1 MLKGGFKMVY
11 LDNAAT
17 TAVRPEVLEVIHD
30 SLMSDF
36 GNPSSTYRIGK
47 KVKHAMI
54 QARKQLAELLNV
66 DESEVYFT
74 SGATEANN
82 WAIRSKAEK
91 SKELG
96 HIMNYKKR
104 IVRKYSSTETD
115 CIAIKCV
122 RIGSLFYKWCD

>member
-1 MLKGGFKMVY
+1 MVY

-30 SLMSDF
+30 SLLNDY
-36 GNPSSTYRIGK
+36 GNPSSTYRLGK
-47 KVKHAMI
+47 KVKHSMI

-82 WAIRSKAEK
+82 WAIRSQAEK

-96 HIMNYKKR
+96 QGNHIVTTAIEHPSVTN
-104 IVRKYSSTETD
+104 VTKYLETQGFEVTY
-115 CIAIKCV
+115 IQPNERGEITV
-122 RIGSLFYKWCD
+122 Q